1 MVGGIFRIVRIAKD
15 NWVCWQKSKRWKDVQ
30 CATDGWNGKG
40 VQMKAEIIFPLMMV
54 IGAAG
59 SLVTNIH
66 KGGDWATSLQW
77 FGAMLL
83 YTALTFRN
91 IG

>member
-1 MVGGIFRIVRIAKD
+1 MADILLLIKP
-15 NWVCWQKSKRWKDVQ
+15 
-30 CATDGWNGKG
+30 
-40 VQMKAEIIFPLMMV
+40 EIIFPLMMV
-54 IGAAG
+54 SGALG
-59 SLVTNIH
+59 SLVTNIN

-91 IG
+91 MG